1 MVKRLLGAPLE
12 WLSRFES
19 RYLKAARWKP
29 AITSLGG
36 YGSETEARVLG
47 RVLMT
52 LRGSERSWLIEKRGW
67 RQFFDTQVPR
77 EPVLIKLGKT
87 VQVLRT
93 DSGGYIDATLCGHGL
108 KSGWHDAEI
117 YLIHRSDLRGHERE
131 LAKTKDG
138 IELARLGLELGI
150 RLTRPTR
157 IPVRILG
164 SEETVGIVS
173 DVDDTVMVSMVPHKL
188 LALRYAFVDKVSS
201 RQTVPGMSH
210 FLRALRRDIPR
221 LGPPES
227 KQVRVPLMFLST
239 GAWNTI
245 TVLRH
250 FLRSRNF
257 PRATILLRPW
267 GMSAQGLPSRG
278 PAFKRKELERLV
290 GMFPQVRWILI
301 GDNGQHD
308 PEIFTAFAKSHPG
321 AVAAVAIR
329 TLLPFQH
336 ISAHGSPAERTSLQV
351 SDLPPGLPVIFGS
364 DGYHLLREAQTTRFR
379 AQLSRRLR
387 TAWPEGPSASLS
399 PQPRTQ
405 QRFGCEL

>member
-1 MVKRLLGAPLE
+1 MKRLLGVPLE

-19 RYLKAARWKP
+19 RYLKVARWEP
-29 AITSLGG
+29 TFMSFGG
-36 YGSETEARVLG
+36 YGSLTEARVLG

-52 LRGSERSWLIEKRGW
+52 LGGTERHWLVEKRGW

-77 EPVLIKLGKT
+77 EPLLITLGRT
-87 VQVLRT
+87 TRILRT
-93 DSGGYIDATLCGHGL
+93 DSGGYIDATLTDHGL
-108 KSGWHDAEI
+108 KAGWHDAEVR
-117 YLIHRSDLRGHERE
+117 LIHRGDLRGHERRLASAKSSAE
-131 LAKTKDG
+131 LV
-138 IELARLGLELGI
+138 RMGLELGI
-150 RLTRPTR
+150 RLTRPTKVP
-157 IPVRILG
+157 IRILG
-164 SEETVGIVS
+164 PEETVGIVS

-201 RQTVPGMSH
+201 RQAVPGMSH

-227 KQVRVPLMFLST
+227 TQARVPLMFLST

-250 FLRSRNF
+250 FLRARNF

-278 PAFKRKELERLV
+278 PAFKRRELDRLV
-290 GMFPQVRWILI
+290 DMFPQVKWVLI

-308 PEIFTAFAKSHPG
+308 PEIFTEFAKRHPNSL
-321 AVAAVAIR
+321 AAIAIR
-329 TLLPFQH
+329 TLLPLQH
-336 ISAHGSPAERTSLQV
+336 ISAHGSPAERTRLQV
-351 SDLPPGLPVIFGS
+351 SDLPPGVPVISGS
-364 DGYHLLREAQTTRFR
+364 DGYRLLRQSQTSRFR

-387 TAWPEGPSASLS
+387 G
-399 PQPRTQ
+399 
-405 QRFGCEL
+405 